1 MKTIDRKTLY
11 GRRGVSML
19 YTVVIMVSM
28 LMFCSL
34 AVDVAR
40 VQLAKTELR
49 RAVDSAARYGAMGL
63 DIDAATAI
71 SNASLAARDNTV
83 DGAPMQLNTAQ
94 DVILGSWNSS
104 TRQFTPLSGY
114 AVSGANAIKVMGN
127 RLNARGN
134 AIPLSFAS
142 VLGMRTCEIKAVSAT
157 AMVNRSINVNQNVPA
172 TANPFLSGMPKG
184 SVASLNNPHRSPDYA
199 GDSVTPKQS
208 PLQVAMGISG
218 GSRLTFDSISGDAR
232 HDPNL
237 PYFSPDGELTAIGRN
252 TNGAENGIS
261 DINAP
266 INALVGVFLDDNAPS
281 TSSAPSF
288 SSSDLANCPTDY
300 STANAR
306 NLVTYQPKLKQ
317 LFFIGDGRTDGG
329 GVQQFVAPAGATRL
343 YLATWDFY
351 EWNNNAGQRN
361 IVVIR
366 PASVTLVK

>member
-1 MKTIDRKTLY
+1 MMKTDRKTFSR
-11 GRRGVSML
+11 RRGVSML

-34 AVDVAR
+34 GVDVAR

-63 DIDAATAI
+63 DTDAATAI
-71 SNASLAARDNTV
+71 SNAALAASDNTV
-83 DGAPMQLNTAQ
+83 DGKPMQLSAAQ
-94 DVILGSWNSS
+94 DVILGSWNAS
-104 TRQFTPLSGY
+104 TRTFTPLTGY
-114 AVSGANAIKVMGN
+114 ATSSANAVQVLGN
-127 RLNARGN
+127 RTNARGT

-142 VLGMRTCEIKAVSAT
+142 VMGLKTCEIKAVSAI
-157 AMVNRSINVNQNVPA
+157 AMVTKSINVNQNVPA

-199 GDSVTPKQS
+199 GDSATPKQS
-208 PLQVAMGISG
+208 PLQVAVGITG
-218 GSRLTFDSISGDAR
+218 GSHLTFDSISGDAR

-237 PYFSPDGELTAIGRN
+237 PYFSPDGELGAIGRN

-288 SSSDLANCPTDY
+288 NASDLQNCPTDY
-300 STANAR
+300 RSASAR
-306 NLVTYQPKLKQ
+306 NLTTYQPKVKQ
-317 LFFIGDGRTDGG
+317 LFFIGDGRTDSG

-366 PASVTLVK
+366 PASVTLVR